1 MVRDYLSLLCGL
13 LVLPRVKELSVNKLD
28 TVDHAG
34 QTPDVEQPWAQLGL
48 NDTEYQRIREI
59 LQRRPTEAE
68 LAMYSSMWSEHT
80 SYKSS
85 KVHLKQFG
93 QKTTEKM
100 QENML
105 VGLGENAGVVDLG
118 DGWAVTFK
126 VESHNSPSYLEPFQG
141 AATGIGGVVR
151 DIISM
156 GARPVAVLDSLR
168 VGHEDHPDTARIIK
182 GAVAG
187 VGHYGNILGVP
198 NVAGETAFDPVFQGN
213 PLVNAG
219 AVGVLRHE
227 NLRLAQATG
236 AGNKI
241 VLFGA
246 RTGGDGIGGAA
257 MSSAAFDD
265 EGAANTP
272 VVQAGDPLQENV
284 IIEATLELFAKSLV
298 EGIQDLGAAGIAC
311 ATSELAAGGDGGMHI
326 ELTNVLLRDAE
337 LSAGDILMSE
347 SQERMM
353 AVVTPDNTAAFEE
366 IMQHYGVEYSW
377 LGEVNDSGRLTIDW
391 DGQRIV
397 DVDPVTVADEGP
409 VYERP
414 YARPASQDTLQAATF
429 RSSQQAEQ
437 LPTTGE
443 ELKDAVIELMGSA
456 NMADRSWITS
466 QTDSS
471 VGGNT
476 RQGPPNDAGVI
487 RVDEETGMGIGLA
500 IDCNSRF
507 VYLDPYLGSQ
517 LAVAESYRNVATS
530 GATPMG
536 ISDGL
541 NFGSPEDPGV
551 MWQFAEATRGIADAC
566 QELGI
571 PVTGGNVSLY
581 NQTVDTA
588 IHPTPMIVTLG
599 RYDDVATAVP
609 SWLHPAFD
617 GSAIYLLGETFD
629 ELDGSQF
636 AHLRGH
642 LGGMPPAVDL
652 AKEYRLAGLLS
663 NASRTHMLDAAHDL
677 SEGGLAGALA
687 DMVVQGGVGMRINLD
702 YVTER
707 DNIDAFTALF
717 SESQAR
723 ALVAVPLSEEVRF
736 RGIAESR
743 GYPSLRIGVVDAG
756 SQALEIQ
763 DLFTVTAEEL
773 RHGWATALPNRF
785 GN

>member
-1 MVRDYLSLLCGL
+1 M
-13 LVLPRVKELSVNKLD
+13 NKLD

>member
-1 MVRDYLSLLCGL
+1 M
-13 LVLPRVKELSVNKLD
+13 NKHQLD
-28 TVDHAG
+28 TVAHAG
-34 QTPDVEQPWAQLGL
+34 ETPEVEQSWNKLGL
-48 NDTEYQRIREI
+48 NEAEYARIRDI
-59 LQRRPTEAE
+59 LGRRPTEAE

-85 KVHLKQFG
+85 TVHMKQFG
-93 QKTTEKM
+93 QKTTEEM
-100 QENML
+100 QRNML
-105 VGLGENAGVVDLG
+105 VGLGENAGVMDLG

-156 GARPVAVLDSLR
+156 GARPVAVLDALR
-168 VGHEDHPDTARIIK
+168 LGHEDHQDTARVMK

-187 VGHYGNILGVP
+187 VGHYGNVLGVP
-198 NVAGETAFDPVFQGN
+198 NIAGDTNFDAVFQGN

-219 AVGVLRHE
+219 AVGILRHE
-227 NLRLAQATG
+227 DLRLAQASGT
-236 AGNKI
+236 GNKI

-257 MSSAAFDD
+257 MSSASFDD

-284 IIEATLELFAKSLV
+284 IIEATLELFDKSLV

-326 ELTNVLLRDAE
+326 ELTNVLLRDAG
-337 LSAGDILMSE
+337 LSAGDILMAE

-353 AVVTPDNTAAFEE
+353 AVVTPDNTEAFEQ
-366 IMQHYGVEYSW
+366 IMAKYGVEYSW
-377 LGEVNDSGRLTIDW
+377 LGEVNDTGRLTIDW

-397 DVDPVTVADEGP
+397 DVDPVTVADDSP
-409 VYERP
+409 VYDRP
-414 YARPASQDTLQAATF
+414 YARPDWQSGLQADTF
-429 RSSQQAEQ
+429 RSSPAAAV
-437 LPTTGE
+437 LPTTGD
-443 ELKDAVIELMGSA
+443 ELKQAVIELMGSA
-456 NMADRSWITS
+456 NMADRSWITT
-466 QTDSS
+466 QTDTS

-476 RQGPPNDAGVI
+476 RQAAPNDSGVL
-487 RVDEETGMGIGLA
+487 RVDEDTGMGIGLA
-500 IDCNSRF
+500 IDCNSRYA
-507 VYLDPYLGSQ
+507 YLDPYVGSQ
-517 LAVAESYRNVATS
+517 LAVAESFRNVATS
-530 GATPMG
+530 GATPLG

-541 NFGSPEDPGV
+541 NFGSPENPDV
-551 MWQFAEATRGIADAC
+551 MWQFAESTRGIADAC
-566 QELGI
+566 QQLGI

-581 NQTVDTA
+581 NQTVDTP
-588 IHPTPMIVTLG
+588 IHPTPMVVTLG

-609 SWLHPAFD
+609 SWLHSAFD
-617 GSAIYLLGETFD
+617 GSALYMLGETFD

-642 LGGMPPAVDL
+642 LGGTPPHVDL
-652 AKEYRLAGLLS
+652 AKETQLAGLLS

-677 SEGGLAGALA
+677 SDGGLAGALA
-687 DMVVQGGVGMRINLD
+687 DMVLPAGVGVRINLNH
-702 YVTER
+702 VTER

-717 SESQAR
+717 SESQGR
-723 ALVAVPLSEEVRF
+723 AVVAVPLSEEVRF

-756 SQALEIQ
+756 SQALEVQ
-763 DLFTVTAEEL
+763 DLFTATVDEL
-773 RHGWATALPNRF
+773 REGWATALPRRF

>member
-1 MVRDYLSLLCGL
+1 M
-13 LVLPRVKELSVNKLD
+13 NKID
-28 TVDHAG
+28 TVDYAG
-34 QTPDVEQPWAQLGL
+34 QTPDVDQPWAQLGL
-48 NDTEYQRIREI
+48 NDAEYQRIREI

-168 VGHEDHPDTARIIK
+168 VGHEDHPDTARIVK

-227 NLRLAQATG
+227 DLRLAQATG

-257 MSSAAFDD
+257 MSSAAFED

-326 ELTNVLLRDAE
+326 ELTHVLLRDAG

-414 YARPASQDTLQAATF
+414 YARPESQDALQAATF
-429 RSSQQAEQ
+429 RSSSQATQ
-437 LPTTGE
+437 LPSTGE
-443 ELKDAVIELMGSA
+443 ELKDAVIELIGSA

-476 RQGPPNDAGVI
+476 RQGAPNDAGVI

-530 GATPMG
+530 GATPLG

-541 NFGSPEDPGV
+541 NFGSPEDPNV

-566 QELGI
+566 QQLGI

-642 LGGMPPAVDL
+642 LGGLPPAVDL
-652 AKEYRLAGLLS
+652 AKEHRLAGLLS

-687 DMVVQGGVGMRINLD
+687 DMVVQAGVGMRINLD

-707 DNIDAFTALF
+707 DDVDAFTALF

-763 DLFTVTAEEL
+763 DLFTATVDEL

-785 GN
+785 AN

>member
-1 MVRDYLSLLCGL
+1 MDSVNNIAGISSDNGLVLGLMASPEYAIEAGFVLIIPMAPASVWMVRDYLSLLCGL

-168 VGHEDHPDTARIIK
+168 IGHEDHPDTARIVK

-219 AVGVLRHE
+219 AVGVAARKSPLSPSH
-227 NLRLAQATG
+227 G

-476 RQGPPNDAGVI
+476 RQGAPNDAGVI

-609 SWLHPAFD
+609 PGYIRLLMVQPSTCWVRPSMNLTVHSLLTCVAIWWYAS
-617 GSAIYLLGETFD
+617 GS
-629 ELDGSQF
+629 
-636 AHLRGH
+636 
-642 LGGMPPAVDL
+642 
-652 AKEYRLAGLLS
+652 
-663 NASRTHMLDAAHDL
+663 
-677 SEGGLAGALA
+677 
-687 DMVVQGGVGMRINLD
+687 
-702 YVTER
+702 
-707 DNIDAFTALF
+707 
-717 SESQAR
+717 
-723 ALVAVPLSEEVRF
+723 
-736 RGIAESR
+736 
-743 GYPSLRIGVVDAG
+743 
-756 SQALEIQ
+756 
-763 DLFTVTAEEL
+763 
-773 RHGWATALPNRF
+773 
-785 GN
+785 

>member
-1 MVRDYLSLLCGL
+1 M
-13 LVLPRVKELSVNKLD
+13 NNQQLD
-28 TVDHAG
+28 TVDYAAR
-34 QTPDVEQPWAQLGL
+34 TPELDQPWAALGL
-48 NDTEYQRIREI
+48 NEQEYQRIREI
-59 LQRRPTEAE
+59 VGRRPTEAE

-93 QKTTEKM
+93 QKTTEEM
-100 QENML
+100 QKHML

-168 VGHEDHPDTARIIK
+168 VGHEDHADTARIVK

-198 NVAGETAFDPVFQGN
+198 NIAGETDFDPVFQGN

-227 NLRLAQATG
+227 DLRLAQASG

-257 MSSAAFDD
+257 MSSASFDD

-284 IIEATLELFAKSLV
+284 IIEATLELFSKSLV

-326 ELTNVLLRDAE
+326 ELTNVLLRDE
-337 LSAGDILMSE
+337 GLSAGDILMAE

-353 AVVTPDNTAAFEE
+353 AVVTPDNIEAFEQ
-366 IMQHYGVEYSW
+366 IMHNYGVEYSW

-391 DGQRIV
+391 NGERIV
-397 DVDPVTVADEGP
+397 DVDPVTVADDGP

-414 YARPASQDTLQAATF
+414 YARPASQDALQSDTF
-429 RSSQQAEQ
+429 RTSAAAAN
-437 LPTTGE
+437 LPGTGD
-443 ELKDAVIELMGSA
+443 ELKAAVIELMSSA

-476 RQGPPNDAGVI
+476 RQGAPNDSGVL

-500 IDCNSRF
+500 IDCNSRY
-507 VYLDPYLGSQ
+507 VYLDPYQGSQ

-530 GATPMG
+530 GATPLG

-541 NFGSPEDPGV
+541 NFGSPENPDV
-551 MWQFAEATRGIADAC
+551 MWQFAESTRGIADAC
-566 QELGI
+566 QTLGI

-581 NQTVDTA
+581 NQTVDTP

-609 SWLHPAFD
+609 SSLHPSFN
-617 GSAIYLLGETFD
+617 GSALYLLGETYD

-642 LGGMPPAVDL
+642 LGGVPPKVDL
-652 AKEYRLAGLLS
+652 AQEARLAGLLA

-687 DMVVQGGVGMRINLD
+687 DMVLQAGVGVRVNLE

-723 ALVAVPLSEEVRF
+723 AIVAVPLSEEVRF

-743 GYPSLRIGVVDAG
+743 RYPALRIGVVDAD
-756 SQALEIQ
+756 SDSLEIQ
-763 DLFTVTAEEL
+763 DLFSASIAELHE
-773 RHGWATALPNRF
+773 GWASALPKRF

>member
-1 MVRDYLSLLCGL
+1 M
-13 LVLPRVKELSVNKLD
+13 NNQQLD
-28 TVDHAG
+28 TVDYAAR
-34 QTPDVEQPWAQLGL
+34 TPELDQPWAALGL
-48 NDTEYQRIREI
+48 NEQEYQRIREI
-59 LQRRPTEAE
+59 VGRRPTEAE

-93 QKTTEKM
+93 QKTTEEM
-100 QENML
+100 QKHML

-168 VGHEDHPDTARIIK
+168 VGHEDHADTARIVK

-198 NVAGETAFDPVFQGN
+198 NIAGETDFDPVFQGN

-227 NLRLAQATG
+227 DLRLAQASGT
-236 AGNKI
+236 GNKI

-257 MSSAAFDD
+257 MSSASFDD

-284 IIEATLELFAKSLV
+284 IIEATLELFSKSLV

-326 ELTNVLLRDAE
+326 ELTNVLLRDE
-337 LSAGDILMSE
+337 GLSAGDILMAE

-353 AVVTPDNTAAFEE
+353 AVVTPDNIEAFEQ
-366 IMQHYGVEYSW
+366 IMHNYGVEYSW

-391 DGQRIV
+391 NGERIV
-397 DVDPVTVADEGP
+397 DVDPVTVADDGP

-414 YARPASQDTLQAATF
+414 YARPASQDALQSDTF
-429 RSSQQAEQ
+429 RTSAAAAN
-437 LPTTGE
+437 LPGTGD
-443 ELKDAVIELMGSA
+443 ELKAAVIELMSSA

-476 RQGPPNDAGVI
+476 RQGAPNDSGVL

-500 IDCNSRF
+500 IDCNSRY
-507 VYLDPYLGSQ
+507 VYLDPYQGSQ

-530 GATPMG
+530 GATPLG

-541 NFGSPEDPGV
+541 NFGSPENPDV
-551 MWQFAEATRGIADAC
+551 MWQFAESTRGIADAC
-566 QELGI
+566 QTLGI

-581 NQTVDTA
+581 NQTVDTP

-609 SWLHPAFD
+609 SSLHPSFN
-617 GSAIYLLGETFD
+617 GSALYLLGETYN

-642 LGGMPPAVDL
+642 LGGVPPKVDL
-652 AKEYRLAGLLS
+652 AQEARLAGLLA

-687 DMVVQGGVGMRINLD
+687 DMVLQAGVGVRVNLE

-723 ALVAVPLSEEVRF
+723 AIVAVPLSEEVRF

-743 GYPSLRIGVVDAG
+743 RYPALRIGVVDAD
-756 SQALEIQ
+756 SDSLEIQ
-763 DLFTVTAEEL
+763 DLFSASIAELHE
-773 RHGWATALPNRF
+773 GWASALPKRF

>member
-1 MVRDYLSLLCGL
+1 M
-13 LVLPRVKELSVNKLD
+13 NNQQLD
-28 TVDHAG
+28 TVDYAAR
-34 QTPDVEQPWAQLGL
+34 TPELDQPWAALGL
-48 NDTEYQRIREI
+48 NEQEYQRIREI
-59 LQRRPTEAE
+59 VGRRPTEAE

-93 QKTTEKM
+93 QKTTEEM
-100 QENML
+100 QKHML

-168 VGHEDHPDTARIIK
+168 VGHEDHADTARIVK

-198 NVAGETAFDPVFQGN
+198 NIAGETDFDPVFQGN

-227 NLRLAQATG
+227 DLRLAQASG

-257 MSSAAFDD
+257 MSSASFDD

-284 IIEATLELFAKSLV
+284 IIEATLELFSKSLV

-326 ELTNVLLRDAE
+326 ELTNVLLRDE
-337 LSAGDILMSE
+337 GLSAGDILMAE

-353 AVVTPDNTAAFEE
+353 AVVTPDNIEAFEQ
-366 IMQHYGVEYSW
+366 IMHNYGVEYSW

-391 DGQRIV
+391 NGERIV
-397 DVDPVTVADEGP
+397 DVDPVTVADDGP

-414 YARPASQDTLQAATF
+414 YARPASQDALQSDTF
-429 RSSQQAEQ
+429 RTSAAAAN
-437 LPTTGE
+437 LPGTGDE
-443 ELKDAVIELMGSA
+443 IKAAVIELMSSA

-476 RQGPPNDAGVI
+476 RQGAPNDSGVL

-500 IDCNSRF
+500 IDCNSRY
-507 VYLDPYLGSQ
+507 VYLDPYQGSQ

-530 GATPMG
+530 GATPLG

-541 NFGSPEDPGV
+541 NFGSPENPDV
-551 MWQFAEATRGIADAC
+551 MWQFAESTRGIADAC
-566 QELGI
+566 QTLGI

-581 NQTVDTA
+581 NQTVDTP

-609 SWLHPAFD
+609 SSLHPSFN
-617 GSAIYLLGETFD
+617 GSALYLLGETYD

-642 LGGMPPAVDL
+642 LGGVPPKVDL
-652 AKEYRLAGLLS
+652 AQEARLAGLLA

-687 DMVVQGGVGMRINLD
+687 DMVLQAGVGVRVNLE

-723 ALVAVPLSEEVRF
+723 AIVAVPLSEEVRF

-743 GYPSLRIGVVDAG
+743 RYPALRIGVVDAD
-756 SQALEIQ
+756 SDSLEIQ
-763 DLFTVTAEEL
+763 DLFSASIAELHE
-773 RHGWATALPNRF
+773 GWASALPKRF

>member
-1 MVRDYLSLLCGL
+1 M
-13 LVLPRVKELSVNKLD
+13 NNQQLD
-28 TVDHAG
+28 TVDYAG
-34 QTPDVEQPWAQLGL
+34 QTPELDQPWADLGL
-48 NDTEYQRIREI
+48 NADEYQRVRDI
-59 LQRRPTEAE
+59 LGRRPTEAE

-93 QKTTEKM
+93 QKTTEAM
-100 QENML
+100 QQNML
-105 VGLGENAGVVDLG
+105 VGLGENAGVLDLG

-168 VGHEDHPDTARIIK
+168 VGHEDHNDTARIIK

-187 VGHYGNILGVP
+187 VGHYGNILGLP
-198 NVAGETAFDPVFQGN
+198 NVAGELDFDPVFQGN

-219 AVGVLRHE
+219 AVGILRHE
-227 NLRLAQATG
+227 DLRLAQASG

-284 IIEATLELFAKSLV
+284 IIEATLELFRKALV
-298 EGIQDLGAAGIAC
+298 EGIQDLGAAGVAC

-326 ELTNVLLRDAE
+326 ELTNVLLRDE
-337 LSAGDILMSE
+337 GLTAGDILMSE

-353 AVVTPDNTAAFEE
+353 AVVTPANTEAFER
-366 IMQHYGVEYSW
+366 IMAKYGVEYSW

-391 DGQRIV
+391 DGERIV
-397 DVDPVTVADEGP
+397 DVDPVTVADDSP
-409 VYERP
+409 VYERL
-414 YARPASQDTLQAATF
+414 YARPASQDTLQADTF
-429 RSSQQAEQ
+429 RLSPAAAN

-443 ELKDAVIELMGSA
+443 ELKQSVIELMRSA

-476 RQGPPNDAGVI
+476 RQGAPNDAGVV

-500 IDCNSRF
+500 IDCNSRY
-507 VYLDPYLGSQ
+507 VYLDPYQGSQ

-530 GATPMG
+530 GAVPLG
-536 ISDGL
+536 VSDGL
-541 NFGSPEDPGV
+541 NFGSPENPDV
-551 MWQFAEATRGIADAC
+551 MWQFAESTRGIADAC
-566 QELGI
+566 RELGI

-581 NQTVDTA
+581 NQTVDTP

-609 SWLHPAFD
+609 SWLHPAFN
-617 GSAIYLLGETFD
+617 GSALYVLGETFD

-642 LGGMPPAVDL
+642 LGGVPPRVDL
-652 AKEYRLAGLLS
+652 DKEAQLAGLLT

-677 SEGGLAGALA
+677 SEGGLVGALA
-687 DMVVQGGVGMRINLD
+687 DMVLHAGVGVRINLD

-707 DNIDAFTALF
+707 DNVDAFTALF
-717 SESQAR
+717 SESQGR
-723 ALVAVPLSEEVRF
+723 AIVAVPLSEEVRF

-756 SQALEIQ
+756 SQALEVQ
-763 DLFTVTAEEL
+763 DLFTATVDEL
-773 RHGWATALPNRF
+773 REGWATALPKRF

>member
-1 MVRDYLSLLCGL
+1 M
-13 LVLPRVKELSVNKLD
+13 NKLD

-168 VGHEDHPDTARIIK
+168 IGHEDHPDTARIVK

>member
-1 MVRDYLSLLCGL
+1 
-13 LVLPRVKELSVNKLD
+13 LSVNKTHLD
-28 TVDHAG
+28 TVAHAG
-34 QTPDVEQPWAQLGL
+34 ETPEVEQPWAALGL
-48 NDTEYQRIREI
+48 NEEEYQRIRQI
-59 LQRRPTEAE
+59 LGRRPTEAE

-85 KVHLKQFG
+85 KVHLRQFG
-93 QKTTEKM
+93 EKTTEEM
-100 QENML
+100 QRHML

-156 GARPVAVLDSLR
+156 GARPVAVLDALR
-168 VGHEDHPDTARIIK
+168 VGHEDHEDTARIIK

-198 NVAGETAFDPVFQGN
+198 NIAGETAFDAVFQGN

-227 NLRLAQATG
+227 DLRLAQASGTG
-236 AGNKI
+236 NRI

-284 IIEATLELFAKSLV
+284 IIEATLELFGQSLV

-326 ELTNVLLRDAE
+326 ELTHVLLRDE
-337 LSAGDILMSE
+337 GLSAGDILMSE

-353 AVVTPDNTAAFEE
+353 AVVTPDNAAAFEE
-366 IMQHYGVEYSW
+366 VMNKYGVEYSW
-377 LGEVNDSGRLTIDW
+377 LGEVNDTGRLTIDW
-391 DGQRIV
+391 NGERIV
-397 DVDPVTVADEGP
+397 DVDPTTVADGGP

-414 YARPASQDTLQAATF
+414 YSRPTWQDTVQADTF
-429 RSSQQAEQ
+429 RSSAAAAE
-437 LPTTGE
+437 LPQTGD
-443 ELKDAVIELMGSA
+443 ELKAAVIELMSSA

-466 QTDSS
+466 QTDTS

-476 RQGPPNDAGVI
+476 RQAAPNDAGVV
-487 RVDEETGMGIGLA
+487 RVDEETGMGFGLA
-500 IDCNSRF
+500 IDCNSRY
-507 VYLDPYLGSQ
+507 VYLDPYQGSQ

-541 NFGSPEDPGV
+541 NFGSPEDPAV
-551 MWQFAEATRGIADAC
+551 MWQFAESTRGIADAC
-566 QELGI
+566 MELGV

-581 NQTVDTA
+581 NQTGDTP

-617 GSAIYLLGETFD
+617 GSAIYMLGETFD

-642 LGGMPPAVDL
+642 LGGVPPKVDL
-652 AKEYRLAGLLS
+652 AKERQLAGLLS

-677 SEGGLAGALA
+677 SDGGLAGALA
-687 DMVVQGGVGMRINLD
+687 DMVLHAGVGMRINLN
-702 YVTER
+702 YITER
-707 DNIDAFTALF
+707 DGIDAFTALF
-717 SESQAR
+717 SESQGR

-736 RGIAESR
+736 RGITESR
-743 GYPSLRIGVVDAG
+743 GYPTLRIGVVDAA
-756 SQALEIQ
+756 SNALEIQ
-763 DLFTVTAEEL
+763 DLFTASVEEL
-773 RHGWATALPNRF
+773 KEGWASALPQRF
-785 GN
+785 GH

>member
-1 MVRDYLSLLCGL
+1 MNN
-13 LVLPRVKELSVNKLD
+13 EQLD
-28 TVDHAG
+28 TVDYAAG
-34 QTPDVEQPWAQLGL
+34 TPDLDQPWAALGL
-48 NDTEYQRIREI
+48 NEQEYQRIRQI
-59 LQRRPTEAE
+59 VGRRPTEAE

-93 QKTTEKM
+93 QKTTEEM
-100 QENML
+100 QKHML

-156 GARPVAVLDSLR
+156 GARPVAVLDALR
-168 VGHEDHPDTARIIK
+168 VGHEDHEDTARIVK

-198 NVAGETAFDPVFQGN
+198 NIAGETDFDPVFQGN

-227 NLRLAQATG
+227 DLRLAQASG

-257 MSSAAFDD
+257 MSSASFDD

-284 IIEATLELFAKSLV
+284 IIEATLELFSKSLV

-326 ELTNVLLRDAE
+326 ELTNVLLRDE
-337 LSAGDILMSE
+337 GLSAGDILMAE

-353 AVVTPDNTAAFEE
+353 AVVTPDNTEAFEH
-366 IMQHYGVEYSW
+366 IMHTYGVEYSW
-377 LGEVNDSGRLTIDW
+377 LGEVNDSARLTIDW
-391 DGQRIV
+391 NGERIV
-397 DVDPVTVADEGP
+397 DVDPVTVADDSP

-414 YARPASQDTLQAATF
+414 YARPASQDALQADTF
-429 RSSQQAEQ
+429 RGSAAGTN
-437 LPTTGE
+437 LPSTGD
-443 ELKDAVIELMGSA
+443 ELKAAVVELMSSV
-456 NMADRSWITS
+456 NMADRSWISS
-466 QTDSS
+466 QTDTS

-476 RQGPPNDAGVI
+476 RQGAPNDSGVI

-500 IDCNSRF
+500 IDCNSRY
-507 VYLDPYLGSQ
+507 VYLDPYQGSQ

-530 GATPMG
+530 GATPLG
-536 ISDGL
+536 VSDGL
-541 NFGSPEDPGV
+541 NFGSPENPDV
-551 MWQFAEATRGIADAC
+551 MWQFAESTRGIADAC

-581 NQTVDTA
+581 NQTVDTP

-609 SWLHPAFD
+609 SWLHPSFN
-617 GSAIYLLGETFD
+617 GSALYLLGETFD

-642 LGGMPPAVDL
+642 LGGTPPKVDL
-652 AKEYRLAGLLS
+652 AQEARLAGLLA

-687 DMVVQGGVGMRINLD
+687 DMVLPAGVGVRVNLE

-723 ALVAVPLSEEVRF
+723 AIVAVPLSEEVRF

-743 GYPSLRIGVVDAG
+743 GYPALRIGVVDAD
-756 SQALEIQ
+756 SESLEVQ
-763 DLFTVTAEEL
+763 DLFSASITEL
-773 RHGWATALPNRF
+773 REGWASALPQRF

>member
-1 MVRDYLSLLCGL
+1 VTT
-13 LVLPRVKELSVNKLD
+13 EQLD
-28 TVDHAG
+28 TVAYAG
-34 QTPDVEQPWAQLGL
+34 QTPDIEQPWADLGL
-48 NDTEYQRIREI
+48 NAEEYQRIVDI
-59 LQRRPTEAE
+59 LGRRPTEAE

-85 KVHLKQFG
+85 KVHMRQFG
-93 QKTTEKM
+93 EKTTEKM
-100 QENML
+100 QEHML

-156 GARPVAVLDSLR
+156 GARPVAVLDALR
-168 VGHEDHPDTARIIK
+168 VGHEDHEDTARVIK

-198 NVAGETAFDPVFQGN
+198 NIAGETAFDPVFQGN

-227 NLRLAQATG
+227 DLRLAQASGT
-236 AGNKI
+236 GNKI

-257 MSSAAFDD
+257 MSSASFDD

-284 IIEATLELFAKSLV
+284 VIEATLELFAKSLV

-311 ATSELAAGGDGGMHI
+311 ATSELAAGGDGGMHV
-326 ELTNVLLRDAE
+326 ELTNVLLRDQG
-337 LSAGDILMSE
+337 LSAGDILMAE

-353 AVVTPDNTAAFEE
+353 AVVTPENVTAFEK
-366 IMQHYGVEYSW
+366 IMDKYGVEYSW
-377 LGEVNDSGRLTIDW
+377 LGEVNGTGRLTIDW
-391 DGQRIV
+391 NGERIV
-397 DVDPVTVADEGP
+397 DVDPTTVADGGP

-414 YARPASQDTLQAATF
+414 YARPQWQDTLQADTF
-429 RSSQQAEQ
+429 RNSAHAADLPETGEQ
-437 LPTTGE
+437 L
-443 ELKDAVIELMGSA
+443 KQAVIELMGSA

-466 QTDSS
+466 QVDTS

-476 RQGPPNDAGVI
+476 RQAAPNDAGVL

-500 IDCNSRF
+500 IDCNSRY
-507 VYLDPYLGSQ
+507 VYLDPYQGSQ

-530 GATPMG
+530 GATPLG

-541 NFGSPEDPGV
+541 NFGSPEDPDV
-551 MWQFAEATRGIADAC
+551 MWQFAESIRGIADAC
-566 QELGI
+566 MELGV

-581 NQTVDTA
+581 NQTVDTP

-629 ELDGSQF
+629 ELDGSQY

-642 LGGMPPAVDL
+642 LGGVPPKVDL
-652 AKEYRLAGLLS
+652 ANEQQLAGLLS

-677 SEGGLAGALA
+677 SDGGLAGALA
-687 DMVVQGGVGMRINLD
+687 DMVVHAGVGLRINLGHI
-702 YVTER
+702 TER
-707 DNIDAFTALF
+707 DGIDAFTALF
-717 SESQAR
+717 SESQGR
-723 ALVAVPLSEEVRF
+723 AIVAVPLSEEVRF

-743 GYPSLRIGVVDAG
+743 GYPCLRIGVVDAG
-756 SQALEIQ
+756 SAALEVQ
-763 DLFTVTAEEL
+763 DVFTATVDEL
-773 RHGWATALPNRF
+773 RDGWATALPKRF

>member
-1 MVRDYLSLLCGL
+1 M
-13 LVLPRVKELSVNKLD
+13 NKID
-28 TVDHAG
+28 TVDYAG
-34 QTPDVEQPWAQLGL
+34 QTPDVDQPWAQLGL
-48 NDTEYQRIREI
+48 NDAEYQRIREI

-168 VGHEDHPDTARIIK
+168 VGHEDHPDTARIVK

-227 NLRLAQATG
+227 DLRLAQATG

-326 ELTNVLLRDAE
+326 ELTHVLLRDAG

-414 YARPASQDTLQAATF
+414 YARPESQDALQAATF
-429 RSSQQAEQ
+429 RSSSQATQ
-437 LPTTGE
+437 LPSTGE
-443 ELKDAVIELMGSA
+443 ELKNAVIELMGSA

-476 RQGPPNDAGVI
+476 RQGAPNDAGVI

-530 GATPMG
+530 GATPLG

-541 NFGSPEDPGV
+541 NFGSPEDPNV

-566 QELGI
+566 QQLGI

-642 LGGMPPAVDL
+642 LGGLPPAVDL
-652 AKEYRLAGLLS
+652 AKEHRLAGLLS

-687 DMVVQGGVGMRINLD
+687 DMVVQAGVGMRINLD

-707 DNIDAFTALF
+707 DDVDAFTALF

-763 DLFTVTAEEL
+763 DLFTATVDEL

-785 GN
+785 AN

>member
-1 MVRDYLSLLCGL
+1 M
-13 LVLPRVKELSVNKLD
+13 NNQQLD
-28 TVDHAG
+28 TVDYAG
-34 QTPDVEQPWAQLGL
+34 QTPDADQPWTELGL
-48 NDTEYQRIREI
+48 NEQEYQRVREI
-59 LQRRPTEAE
+59 LGRRPTEAE

-85 KVHLKQFG
+85 KIHLKQFG
-93 QKTTEKM
+93 QKTTEEM
-100 QENML
+100 QQNML
-105 VGLGENAGVVDLG
+105 VGLGENAGVLDLG

-156 GARPVAVLDSLR
+156 GARPVAVLDSVR
-168 VGHEDHPDTARIIK
+168 VGHEDHEDTARIVK

-198 NVAGETAFDPVFQGN
+198 NIAGETDFDPVFQGN

-219 AVGVLRHE
+219 AVGILRHE
-227 NLRLAQATG
+227 DLRLAQASG

-284 IIEATLELFAKSLV
+284 IVEATLELFAKSLV

-326 ELTNVLLRDAE
+326 ELTNVLLRDE
-337 LSAGDILMSE
+337 GLSAGDILMSE

-353 AVVTPDNTAAFEE
+353 AVVTPENTEAFEQ
-366 IMQHYGVEYSW
+366 IMADYGVEYSW

-391 DGQRIV
+391 DGERIV
-397 DVDPVTVADEGP
+397 DVDPVTVADGGP

-414 YARPASQDTLQAATF
+414 YARPASQDELQADTF
-429 RSSQQAEQ
+429 RASATA
-437 LPTTGE
+437 LPSTGD
-443 ELKDAVIELMGSA
+443 ELKQAVIELMGSA

-466 QTDSS
+466 QTDTS

-476 RQGPPNDAGVI
+476 RQGAPNDSGVV
-487 RVDEETGMGIGLA
+487 RVDEETGMGFGLS
-500 IDCNSRF
+500 IDCNSRY
-507 VYLDPYLGSQ
+507 VYLDPYVGSQ

-530 GATPMG
+530 GATPLG

-541 NFGSPEDPGV
+541 NFGSPENPDV
-551 MWQFAEATRGIADAC
+551 MWQFAESTRGIADAC

-581 NQTVDTA
+581 NQTVDTP
-588 IHPTPMIVTLG
+588 IHPTPMVVTLG

-609 SWLHPAFD
+609 SWLHSGFD
-617 GSAIYLLGETFD
+617 GSALYLLGETFD

-636 AHLRGH
+636 AHVRGH
-642 LGGMPPAVDL
+642 LGGVPPKVDL
-652 AKEYRLAGLLS
+652 AKEAQLAGLLS

-687 DMVVQGGVGMRINLD
+687 DMVLHAGVGVRINLS

-723 ALVAVPLSEEVRF
+723 AIVAVPLSEEVRF

-756 SQALEIQ
+756 SQALEVQ
-763 DLFTVTAEEL
+763 DLFTATLDEL
-773 RHGWATALPNRF
+773 REGWATALPKRF

>member
-1 MVRDYLSLLCGL
+1 M
-13 LVLPRVKELSVNKLD
+13 NKQQLD
-28 TVDHAG
+28 TVDYAAE
-34 QTPDVEQPWAQLGL
+34 TPEQEQPWSALGL
-48 NDTEYQRIREI
+48 NEQEYQRILEI
-59 LQRRPTEAE
+59 MGRRPTEAE

-93 QKTTEKM
+93 QETTEEM
-100 QENML
+100 QKHML

-156 GARPVAVLDSLR
+156 GARPVAVLDALR
-168 VGHEDHPDTARIIK
+168 IGHEDHEDTARIVK

-198 NVAGETAFDPVFQGN
+198 NIAGETDFDPVFQGN

-227 NLRLAQATG
+227 DLRLAQASG

-257 MSSAAFDD
+257 MSSASFDD

-284 IIEATLELFAKSLV
+284 IIEASLELFSKSLV

-326 ELTNVLLRDAE
+326 ELTNVLLRDE
-337 LSAGDILMSE
+337 GLSAGDILMAE

-353 AVVTPDNTAAFEE
+353 AVVTPGNTEAFEQ
-366 IMQHYGVEYSW
+366 IMHNYGVEYSW
-377 LGEVNDSGRLTIDW
+377 LGEVNDSDRLTIDW
-391 DGQRIV
+391 NGERIV
-397 DVDPVTVADEGP
+397 DVDPVTVADDSP

-414 YARPASQDTLQAATF
+414 YARPASQDALQADTF
-429 RSSQQAEQ
+429 RASAAAAN
-437 LPTTGE
+437 LPSTGD
-443 ELKDAVIELMGSA
+443 ELKAAVVELMGSA
-456 NMADRSWITS
+456 NMADRSWITA
-466 QTDSS
+466 QTDTS

-476 RQGPPNDAGVI
+476 RQGAPNDSGVI

-500 IDCNSRF
+500 IDCNSRYA
-507 VYLDPYLGSQ
+507 YLDPYKGSQ

-530 GATPMG
+530 GATPLG

-541 NFGSPEDPGV
+541 NFGSPENPDV
-551 MWQFAEATRGIADAC
+551 MWQFAESTRGIADAC

-581 NQTVDTA
+581 NQTVDTP
-588 IHPTPMIVTLG
+588 IHPTPVIVTLG

-609 SWLHPAFD
+609 SWLHPAFN
-617 GSAIYLLGETFD
+617 GSALYLLGETFD

-642 LGGMPPAVDL
+642 LGGVPPKVDL
-652 AKEYRLAGLLS
+652 AQETRLAGLLS

-687 DMVVQGGVGMRINLD
+687 DMVLQAGVGVRINLE

-723 ALVAVPLSEEVRF
+723 AIVAVPLSEEVRF

-743 GYPSLRIGVVDAG
+743 RYPALRIGVVDAD
-756 SQALEIQ
+756 SEALEIQ
-763 DLFTVTAEEL
+763 DLFSASIAEL
-773 RHGWATALPNRF
+773 REGWASALPKRF
-785 GN
+785 DN

>member
-1 MVRDYLSLLCGL
+1 M
-13 LVLPRVKELSVNKLD
+13 NKLD

-168 VGHEDHPDTARIIK
+168 IGHEDHPDTARIVK

-227 NLRLAQATG
+227 DIRLAQATG

>member
-1 MVRDYLSLLCGL
+1 M
-13 LVLPRVKELSVNKLD
+13 NKQQLD
-28 TVDHAG
+28 TVDYAAE
-34 QTPDVEQPWAQLGL
+34 TPEQEQPWSALGL
-48 NDTEYQRIREI
+48 NEQEYQRILEI
-59 LQRRPTEAE
+59 MGRRPTEAE

-93 QKTTEKM
+93 QKTTEEM
-100 QENML
+100 QKHML

-156 GARPVAVLDSLR
+156 GARPVAVLDALR
-168 VGHEDHPDTARIIK
+168 IGHEDHEDTARIVK

-198 NVAGETAFDPVFQGN
+198 NIAGETDFDPVFQGN

-227 NLRLAQATG
+227 DLRLAQASG

-257 MSSAAFDD
+257 MSSASFDD

-284 IIEATLELFAKSLV
+284 IIEASLELFSKSLV

-326 ELTNVLLRDAE
+326 ELTNVLLRDE
-337 LSAGDILMSE
+337 GLSAGDILMAE

-353 AVVTPDNTAAFEE
+353 AVVTPGNTEAFEQ
-366 IMQHYGVEYSW
+366 IMHNYGVEYSW
-377 LGEVNDSGRLTIDW
+377 LGEVNDSDRLTIDW
-391 DGQRIV
+391 NGERIV
-397 DVDPVTVADEGP
+397 DVDPVTVADDSP

-414 YARPASQDTLQAATF
+414 YARPASQDALQADTF
-429 RSSQQAEQ
+429 RASAAAAN
-437 LPTTGE
+437 LPSTGD
-443 ELKDAVIELMGSA
+443 ELKAAVVELMGSA
-456 NMADRSWITS
+456 NMADRSWITA
-466 QTDSS
+466 QTDTS

-476 RQGPPNDAGVI
+476 RQGAPNDSGVI

-500 IDCNSRF
+500 IDCNSRYA
-507 VYLDPYLGSQ
+507 YLDPYKGSQ

-530 GATPMG
+530 GATPLG

-541 NFGSPEDPGV
+541 NFGSPENPDV
-551 MWQFAEATRGIADAC
+551 MWQFAESTRGIADAC

-581 NQTVDTA
+581 NQTVDTP
-588 IHPTPMIVTLG
+588 IHPTPVIVTLG

-609 SWLHPAFD
+609 SWLHPAFN
-617 GSAIYLLGETFD
+617 GSALYLLGETFD

-642 LGGMPPAVDL
+642 LGGVPPKVDL
-652 AKEYRLAGLLS
+652 AQETRLAGLLS

-687 DMVVQGGVGMRINLD
+687 DMVLQAGVGVRINLE

-723 ALVAVPLSEEVRF
+723 AIVAVPLSEEVRF

-743 GYPSLRIGVVDAG
+743 RYPALRIGVVDADSG
-756 SQALEIQ
+756 ALEIQ
-763 DLFTVTAEEL
+763 DLFSASIAEL
-773 RHGWATALPNRF
+773 REGWASALPKRF
-785 GN
+785 DN